1 MFRVSDSQNNSNGAV
16 YVPVLHLH
24 YTHSHACATYSIWVT
39 VIPEVVVLSVCVVL
53 SFVVGVTISI
63 GLDVTC
69 GSLQNATQTRYI
81 CGVSYF

>member
-1 MFRVSDSQNNSNGAV
+1 MQYMYLCYIGI
-16 YVPVLHLH
+16 
-24 YTHSHACATYSIWVT
+24 THTHTHAHAMYSIWVT

-69 GSLQNATQTRYI
+69 DSLHQQNGTTRYVECHI
-81 CGVSYF
+81 SRSLTLLPR

>member
-1 MFRVSDSQNNSNGAV
+1 M
-16 YVPVLHLH
+16 LHLH
-24 YTHSHACATYSIWVT
+24 YTHTHAHATYSIWVT

-69 GSLQNATQTRYI
+69 DNLYQQNDTQTRYVE
-81 CGVSYF
+81 GHVPVEKLEV